1 MESNRSVEE
10 DIIRSARHVFVEKG
24 YDGATMREIA
34 AGAGINISML
44 HYYFRS
50 KDNMFDIVFEDVFRR
65 MYGKIF
71 ETIADDKDIFEK
83 ISAIVGLYVDTLVA
97 EPRLPN
103 FIFNEVTQR
112 PDRSGRFAGYKE
124 YVQQYTRSFQ
134 KQLDRAAG
142 EGRIRR
148 VSVMELIVDIESLCV
163 YPFLTG
169 PLWQKVFDVSPED
182 FIRMVEN
189 KKEIFTRNII
199 KSLER

>member
-71 ETIADDKDIFEK
+71 EAIADDKDIFEK
-83 ISAIVGLYVDTLVA
+83 ISAIVGLYVDTLVS

>member
-71 ETIADDKDIFEK
+71 EAIADDKDIFEK

-112 PDRSGRFAGYKE
+112 PDRSGRFAEYKE

-134 KQLDRAAG
+134 KQLDRAAD

>member
-1 MESNRSVEE
+1 MESTRSVEE

-71 ETIADDKDIFEK
+71 EAIADDKDIFEK

-112 PDRSGRFAGYKE
+112 PDRSGRFAEYKE

-134 KQLDRAAG
+134 KQLDRAAD

>member
-71 ETIADDKDIFEK
+71 EAIADDKDIFEK

>member
-71 ETIADDKDIFEK
+71 EAIADDKDIFEK

-134 KQLDRAAG
+134 KQLDRAAD